1 MRAEKNTR
9 YSEWR
14 VWKRLDYKAQA
25 ICKIHGHTPSDL
37 VELALDSYIA
47 KIVAD
52 WYNIET
58 YAVVMEIR
66 SNPDWEEVAYE
77 ADDYNEWCGM
87 MVRRGITETR
97 SGISIRDKK
106 IARRRVDPE
115 IRKRNNYEKD
125 YSMDEIE
132 DKRPHRVS
140 YDGDGQ

>member
-1 MRAEKNTR
+1 
-9 YSEWR
+9 
-14 VWKRLDYKAQA
+14 
-25 ICKIHGHTPSDL
+25 
-37 VELALDSYIA
+37 
-47 KIVAD
+47 VAD

-125 YSMDEIE
+125 YQMDEIE